1 MKDYEVI
8 YINGKKWIYLLGTL
22 TSETEVE
29 TVVEKKVTITGKIDE
44 KTNIPSVVETYNCY
58 DIKRFHLEYENE
70 NEKYAYE
77 TFGYNV
83 LIIGTLE
90 ESILEDENN
99 SDGKNENLEKKA
111 EFEQKVEVETKV
123 EDPTKEDPVKNSS
136 EKTSKQKSEAE
147 EDSKLKNL
155 ENKEVKLENQ
165 NGNNIDNEKNNIDKE
180 KIAEEDK
187 KIEENKNEKSSN
199 EEQTKCVKE
208 DTIIVHYMID
218 SPDISGKGIV
228 CLNGKLQVAR
238 RIVSVPIPFIFLPR
252 NKVKFPTNVSSML
265 SPCFEI
271 ENDPSFVYCISENMN
286 NQSQEREVDPDE
298 DEQIIPSIEVFLPNA
313 GGYDE
318 DVPAFYVGTDPD
330 CIKSRENNK
339 KFTFKGRQVCRRVYI
354 EDSSV

>member
-1 MKDYEVI
+1 MKDYEVV

-70 NEKYAYE
+70 NEKYVYE

-90 ESILEDENN
+90 E
-99 SDGKNENLEKKA
+99 NLEAENDISKKK
-111 EFEQKVEVETKV
+111 EVLEKEIEPKQKIKVEKLVKEKSVEIDSEEIK
-123 EDPTKEDPVKNSS
+123 KE
-136 EKTSKQKSEAE
+136 KSEADE
-147 EDSKLKNL
+147 LKNND
-155 ENKEVKLENQ
+155 EN
-165 NGNNIDNEKNNIDKE
+165 D
-180 KIAEEDK
+180 
-187 KIEENKNEKSSN
+187 IEENKEEETFN
-199 EEQTKCVKE
+199 EEQTKCNKE

-252 NKVKFPTNVSSML
+252 NKVKFPTNISTML